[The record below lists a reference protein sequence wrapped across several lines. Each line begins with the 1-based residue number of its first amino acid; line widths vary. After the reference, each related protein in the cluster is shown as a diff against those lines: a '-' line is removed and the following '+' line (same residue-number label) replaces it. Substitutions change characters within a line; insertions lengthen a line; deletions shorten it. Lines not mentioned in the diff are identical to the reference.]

1 MSKSLNFVHEWIGP
15 TGPITN
21 NRLPTIADLSFAQ
34 FNVQK
39 EDFVQNPFFY
49 DMFNNYNIVPAF
61 KIPNGKFLYEMNFS
75 AYHYRNW
82 LQMFSDTH
90 AQGIRSNTVK
100 QGIMEGRGYLL
111 ITIPF
116 EGWVHDKMFD
126 AMYSHFEKTGF
137 PIKQVIYVSN
147 CQNGAAIYQDYCL
160 RKGKQPLMNVEYIPT
175 CRIHKTGV
183 EEPIRNRKSNTYIPG
198 PREKDF
204 LCFQRRYNDHR
215 LLFFIN
221 MWKKGLLD
229 RFYMSMAKEQP
240 EAGRSYN
247 SNISYVLQRFPEFN
261 ISEADIVASETT
273 LPLVLDTNN
282 FNVYPMESSATDVE
296 HFYKNSLIN
305 IISET
310 NFFTPE
316 IHLNEKTY
324 KPIAFKQP
332 FIMMGAPASL
342 QHLKDVGFK
351 TFSNWWDESY
361 DLETDNVKRMQMIN
375 TLVEEIANWS
385 SKKKIQFTYEVTDT
399 VEFNCEHLATMSHL
413 EVKNFE
419 EKYGN

>member
-1 MSKSLNFVHEWIGP
+1 MPKSLNFVHEWIGP
-15 TGPITN
+15 QGPITN
-21 NRLPTIADLSFAQ
+21 NRLPTIADFSYAQ
-34 FNVQK
+34 FRVQ
-39 EDFVQNPFFY
+39 EGDLVQNPFFY

-61 KIPNGKFLYEMNFS
+61 KIPDGKFIYEMNFS

-82 LQMFSDTH
+82 IQMFADTY
-90 AQGIRSNTVK
+90 AQGIRSNSVK
-100 QGIMEGRGYLL
+100 QGISEGKGYLL

-126 AMYSHFEKTGF
+126 AMYNHFEATGF
-137 PIKQVIYVSN
+137 PIQQVVYVSN
-147 CQNGAAIYQDYCL
+147 CQNGNEIYQDYCA
-160 RKGKQPLMNVEYIPT
+160 RKGKTPLMNIEYIPT

-183 EEPIRNRKSNTYIPG
+183 EEPIRNRENNPYIPG
-198 PREKDF
+198 PRQKDF

-215 LLFFIN
+215 LLFFMN
-221 MWKKGLLD
+221 MWKKGLLGN
-229 RFYMSMAKEQP
+229 FYMSMAKEQP

-247 SNISYVLQRFPEFN
+247 SNISYVAHRYPEFN
-261 ISEADIVASETT
+261 ITEADIVASETV
-273 LPLVLDTNN
+273 LPLTLDTHN
-282 FNVYPMESSATDVE
+282 FNVYPMESSANDVE
-296 HFYKNSLIN
+296 QFYKNSLIN

-332 FIMMGAPASL
+332 FIMIGAPRSL

-351 TFSNWWDESY
+351 TFDLWWDESY

-375 TLVEEIANWS
+375 ALVEEIASWS
-385 SKKKIQFTYEVTDT
+385 AEKKIQFTHEVKDI
-399 VEFNCEHLATMSHL
+399 VEFNCEHLATMSHP
-413 EVKNFE
+413 EITAFE